1 MVGRICGQLEAMSEP
16 IWHQYLSDRDRTFL
30 RAQPRRRSSRAFGD
44 APVVLSVDNYRRV
57 AGDHRQPI
65 LEQIE
70 TWPDAMGIEAW
81 DALDRIATL
90 FGVARSKDVPV
101 VHVRDRSDLAPDMA
115 TRMREI
121 AESSPEAADRFARR
135 NELMPQAAPV
145 DGELVIEKSTASA
158 FFGTTLIR
166 ELVRLQVDTLVVVG
180 ESTSGC
186 IRATVVDA
194 WAHGFTVVVPE
205 ECVYDRHQATHAI
218 NLFDIDQKYGMVIP
232 LADVIDHVEQTGSRR
247 AGSDT

>member
-1 MVGRICGQLEAMSEP
+1 MSEP
-16 IWHQYLSDRDRTFL
+16 VWYQYLSDRDRAFL
-30 RAQPRRRSSRAFGD
+30 RSQPRRRSHRGFGTTP
-44 APVVLSVDNYRRV
+44 AVLSIDNYRRV

-70 TWPDAMGIEAW
+70 TWPDAMGVEAW
-81 DALDRIATL
+81 DALDHIATL
-90 FGVARSKDVPV
+90 FSVARSAEVPV

-115 TRMREI
+115 TRMQAI
-121 AESSPEAADRFARR
+121 ADASPEAAERFARR

-158 FFGTTLIR
+158 FFGTVLIR
-166 ELVRLQVDTLVVVG
+166 ELVRLQIDTLVVVG

-194 WAHGFTVVVPE
+194 WAYGFSVLVPE

-232 LADVIDHVEQTGSRR
+232 VADVIDRLDRTDHRPPESST
-247 AGSDT
+247 